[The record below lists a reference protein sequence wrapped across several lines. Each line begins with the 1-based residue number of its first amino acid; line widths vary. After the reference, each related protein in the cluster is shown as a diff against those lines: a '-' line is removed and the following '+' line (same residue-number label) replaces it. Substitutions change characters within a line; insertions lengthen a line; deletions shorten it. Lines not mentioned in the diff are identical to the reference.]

1 MENRKGKGLFSWYYG
16 RASIKT
22 KLVISFFLLITIP
35 ILVLGGHSF
44 TISKQNM
51 ERQTID
57 TMENNMKLIVSE
69 LEVSLKR
76 ENDNIRYLSY
86 NTLFRQTLKNSAGDR
101 VAVARV
107 LNEVVEPI
115 FWYFI
120 TSDNNMKGI
129 EIFSPYVKEEIGSFL
144 KPEESCRDE
153 AWFSWHEDNYGT
165 RWTYEDGELFAT
177 RTLLDA
183 ATSSEKIG
191 ILKLDVYPYTI
202 LDTVQ
207 GMDFLNNGILLTDA
221 DGQVIFAKETGY
233 EVLDREVRKL
243 AGSGGRGAVVQGA
256 AVDSAMEQQ
265 DYFLLRSSVEASG
278 WNIYYYV
285 AKTEIMGQLGQI
297 IKSTAV
303 VVAACLVIVVALIG
317 LLSAVLSRR
326 ILELKKNAEQVAEGN
341 FNLNLKPGYLD
352 EIGVVATSLQ
362 TMCDRLNEMIE
373 RVYKAE
379 LEKKVMELKA
389 LQAMINPH
397 FLYNCLSSIK
407 WKAMMGG
414 NDEISEIT
422 GLLAKFYRTSLNG
435 GKQITTVGSE
445 LENIRAYVEL
455 QQMTHG
461 GRFRAEYEL
470 DESGFHYPMPNFL
483 LQPLVEN
490 AIEHGLNY
498 QDGEEGEGVLIVRF
512 EAAERYL
519 VFQILNNGP
528 AIEAERLNEVLHKPG
543 KGYGIFNIRERIRIY
558 YGDGCGLTGQVTKEG
573 YTCFTVRL
581 YHEIKGVN
589 EF

>member
-1 MENRKGKGLFSWYYG
+1 MENIKKSGLFSWYYG
-16 RASIKT
+16 CASIKT
-22 KLVISFFLLITIP
+22 KLVISYFLLITIP
-35 ILVLGGHSF
+35 ILVLGGYSF
-44 TISKQNM
+44 TISRQNM
-51 ERQTID
+51 ERQTLD
-57 TMENNMKLIVSE
+57 TMENNINLIASE
-69 LEVSLKR
+69 LEVSLER

-86 NTLFRQTLKNSAGDR
+86 NTLFRQTLKNGEQNR
-101 VAVARV
+101 VAVAKV

-129 EIFSPYVKEEIGSFL
+129 EIFSSHIKEEIGSFL
-144 KPEESCRDE
+144 KPEELCRDE
-153 AWFSWHEDNYGT
+153 AWFSWHEDNYGI
-165 RWTYEDGELFAT
+165 RWNYEDGELFAT

-191 ILKLDVYPYTI
+191 ILKLEVYPYTI

-207 GMDFLNNGILLTDA
+207 GMNFLNNGILLTDM
-221 DGQVIFAKETGY
+221 DGQVIYSRETGY
-233 EVLDREVRKL
+233 EALDREILEIAAK
-243 AGSGGRGAVVQGA
+243 GGNQQETQEIWNA
-256 AVDSAMEQQ
+256 ATEEP
-265 DYFLLRSSVEASG
+265 DYFLLRADVGASG

-285 AKTEIMGQLGQI
+285 AKKEIMGQLGQI
-297 IKSTAV
+297 VRSTAV
-303 VVAACLVIVVALIG
+303 VMAACLIIVVLLIG

-341 FNLNLKPGYLD
+341 FNLNLKPGYRD

-414 NDEISEIT
+414 NNEISEIT
-422 GLLAKFYRTSLNG
+422 GVLAKFYRTSLNG
-435 GKQITTVGSE
+435 GKQITTVGRE

-455 QQMTHG
+455 QQMTHD
-461 GRFRAEYEL
+461 GRFRVQYEL
-470 DESGFHYPMPNFL
+470 DESGLDYPMPNFL

-498 QDGEEGEGVLIVRF
+498 QDGQKEEGVLIVRF
-512 EAAERYL
+512 ETTDKHL
-519 VFQILNNGP
+519 VFRILNNGP
-528 AIEAERLNEVLHKPG
+528 KIEKERLEEVLHKPG
-543 KGYGIFNIRERIRIY
+543 EGYGIFNIRERIRIY
-558 YGDGCGLTGQVTKEG
+558 YGDGCGLTGEVTEEG
-573 YTCFTVRL
+573 YTCFTVCL
-581 YHEIKGVN
+581 YHEISRMN
-589 EF
+589 DF

>member
-1 MENRKGKGLFSWYYG
+1 MKNKEKRGLFSWYYG
-16 RASIKT
+16 KASIKT
-22 KLVISFFLLITIP
+22 KLVISYFLLITIP
-35 ILVLGGHSF
+35 ILVLGGYSF
-44 TISKQNM
+44 TISRRNM
-51 ERQTID
+51 ERQTLN
-57 TMENNMKLIVSE
+57 TMKNNLGIIASE
-69 LEVSLKR
+69 LEVSLER

-86 NTLFRQTLKNSAGDR
+86 NVLFRQTLKNSGGDR
-101 VAVARV
+101 VAVAQV

-120 TSDNNMKGI
+120 TSDSNMKGI

-144 KPEESCRDE
+144 KPEDACREE
-153 AWFSWHEDNYGT
+153 AWFSWHEENYGT
-165 RWTYEDGELFAT
+165 RWDYKDGELFAT
-177 RTLLDA
+177 RTILDA

-202 LDTVQ
+202 LETLQ
-207 GMDFLNNGILLTDA
+207 NMDFLNNGILLTDMN
-221 DGQVIFAKETGY
+221 GQVIFSKETGY
-233 EVLDREVRKL
+233 ADIDQKVLEIAQGKDNGS
-243 AGSGGRGAVVQGA
+243 AGL
-256 AVDSAMEQQ
+256 DENEC
-265 DYFLLRSSVEASG
+265 FLLKATVDASQ
-278 WNIYYYV
+278 WNLYYYV
-285 AKTEIMGQLGQI
+285 ANAEVMGQLTQI

-303 VVAACLVIVVALIG
+303 VVAVCLVIVVLLIG

-341 FNLNLKPGYLD
+341 FNLNLEPGYRD

-362 TMCDRLNEMIE
+362 TMCDKLNEMIE
-373 RVYKAE
+373 KVYKAE

-422 GLLAKFYRTSLNG
+422 GILAKFYRSSLNG

-455 QQMTHG
+455 QQMTHDG
-461 GRFRAEYEL
+461 KFRVEYQF
-470 DESGFHYPMPNFL
+470 DESGFDYPMPNFL
-483 LQPLVEN
+483 LQPIVEN

-498 QDGEEGEGVLIVRF
+498 QDGQEDKILIVRF
-512 EAAERYL
+512 ETTEEHL
-519 VFQILNNGP
+519 IFQVLNSGP
-528 AIEAERLNEVLHKPG
+528 AIEQERLQEVLYKPG
-543 KGYGIFNIRERIRIY
+543 KGYGIFNIQERIRIY
-558 YGDGCGLTGQVTKEG
+558 YGAGCGLTGEVTKEG

-581 YHEIKGVN
+581 SHDIN
-589 EF
+589 RLSEF

>member
-1 MENRKGKGLFSWYYG
+1 MENKEKRSLFSWYYG
-16 RASIKT
+16 KASIKT
-22 KLVISFFLLITIP
+22 KLVISYILLVTIP
-35 ILVLGGHSF
+35 ILVLGGYSF
-44 TISKQNM
+44 TVSRKNM
-51 ERQTID
+51 ERQTLS
-57 TMENNMKLIVSE
+57 TMENNLNLMASE

-86 NTLFRQTLKNSAGDR
+86 NTVFRQTLKNSAGDP
-101 VAVARV
+101 VAVAQV
-107 LNEVVEPI
+107 LNQVVEPT

-129 EIFSPYVKEEIGSFL
+129 ETFSPYDKAEVGSFL
-144 KPEESCRDE
+144 KPEEACRE
-153 AWFSWHEDNYGT
+153 ESWYRWHENNFGT
-165 RWTYEDGELFAT
+165 LWTFEDGALFAT

-183 ATSSEKIG
+183 PTSSEPIG
-191 ILKLDVYPYTI
+191 ILKLEVYPYSI
-202 LDTVQ
+202 LETVRS
-207 GMDFLNNGILLTDA
+207 MDYLNNGILVTDA
-221 DGQVIFAKETGY
+221 DGQVLYSRETGY
-233 EVLDREVRKL
+233 EEVDQKVRQEVLGEAEKREPAPDDAM
-243 AGSGGRGAVVQGA
+243 AGSTGSR
-256 AVDSAMEQQ
+256 
-265 DYFLLRSSVEASG
+265 DYFLMRQTVEESG
-278 WNIYYYV
+278 WEITYYV
-285 AKTEIMGQLGQI
+285 ARTEIMGQLDQI
-297 IKSTAV
+297 IRSTAV
-303 VVAACLVIVVALIG
+303 VVVLCLLIVVMMISF
-317 LLSAVLSRR
+317 LSSMLSRR
-326 ILELKKNAEQVAEGN
+326 ILELKKSAEQVAEGD
-341 FNLNLKPGYLD
+341 FHLNISPGYRD
-352 EIGVVATSLQ
+352 EIGVVAASLQ

-435 GKQITTVGSE
+435 GRQITTVGSE
-445 LENIRAYVEL
+445 LENIRSYIEL
-455 QQMTHG
+455 QQMTRG
-461 GRFRAEYEL
+461 NKFRVEYDLKE
-470 DESGFHYPMPNFL
+470 EGFHYPMPNFL

-498 QDGEEGEGVLIVRF
+498 QDEQEEGLLVIRF
-512 EAAERYL
+512 EVADEFL
-519 VFQILNNGP
+519 VFRILNNGP
-528 AIEAERLNEVLHKPG
+528 PIGQERLEEVLNRPG

-558 YGDGCGLTGQVTKEG
+558 YGEGCGLSGEVTDEG

-581 YHEIKGVN
+581 FCEIG

>member
-1 MENRKGKGLFSWYYG
+1 MENHKKSGLFSWYYG

-22 KLVISFFLLITIP
+22 KLVISYFLLITIP
-35 ILVLGGHSF
+35 ILVLGGYSF
-44 TISKQNM
+44 TISKRNM
-51 ERQTID
+51 ERQTIN
-57 TMENNMKLIVSE
+57 TMENNINLIASE
-69 LEVSLKR
+69 LEVSLER

-101 VAVARV
+101 VAVAQV
-107 LNEVVEPI
+107 LNQVVEPI

-120 TSDNNMKGI
+120 TSDSNMKGI

-144 KPEESCRDE
+144 KPEEDCRDE
-153 AWFSWHEDNYGT
+153 AWVSWHEENYGT

-207 GMDFLNNGILLTDA
+207 GMDFLNNGILLTDG
-221 DGQVIFAKETGY
+221 DGQVIFKKMTGY
-233 EVLDREVRKL
+233 
-243 AGSGGRGAVVQGA
+243 GAVDRKVLELAEKGGGEA
-256 AVDSAMEQQ
+256 AARAAAPQAVTEQP
-265 DYFLLRSSVEASG
+265 DYFLLRSVVKASG

-285 AKTEIMGQLGQI
+285 AKTEIMGQLNQI
-297 IKSTAV
+297 IRSTAV
-303 VVAACLVIVVALIG
+303 VVAACLVIVVLLIG
-317 LLSAVLSRR
+317 LLSTVLSRR

-341 FNLNLKPGYLD
+341 FNLNLKPGYRD

-435 GKQITTVGSE
+435 GRQITTVGSE

-461 GRFRAEYEL
+461 GRFRVEYEL
-470 DESGFHYPMPNFL
+470 DESGFGYPMPNFL

-498 QDGEEGEGVLIVRF
+498 QDGQEEDGVLIVRF
-512 EAAERYL
+512 ETTGRHL
-519 VFQILNNGP
+519 VFRILNNGP
-528 AIEAERLNEVLHKPG
+528 AIGEERLKEVLHKPG

-558 YGDGCGLTGQVTKEG
+558 YGDGCGLTGEVTEEG

-581 YHEIKGVN
+581 FHEINGIHD
-589 EF
+589 F

>member
-1 MENRKGKGLFSWYYG
+1 MENHKKNGLFSWYYG

-35 ILVLGGHSF
+35 ILVLGGYSF
-44 TISKQNM
+44 TISRQNM
-51 ERQTID
+51 ERQTLD
-57 TMENNMKLIVSE
+57 TMENNINLIASE
-69 LEVSLKR
+69 LEVSLER

-86 NTLFRQTLKNSAGDR
+86 NTLFRQTLKNGTENR

-120 TSDNNMKGI
+120 TSDSNMKGI
-129 EIFSPYVKEEIGSFL
+129 EIFSPYVSEEIGSFL
-144 KPEESCRDE
+144 KPEGLCRDE
-153 AWFSWHEDNYGT
+153 AWFSWHEDHYGT

-207 GMDFLNNGILLTDA
+207 GMNFLNNGILLTDM
-221 DGQVIFAKETGY
+221 DGQVIFSKETGY
-233 EVLDREVRKL
+233 E
-243 AGSGGRGAVVQGA
+243 
-256 AVDSAMEQQ
+256 AVDIEVQTIAANDGNGPEGYEDAGNPAMEQP
-265 DYFLLRSSVEASG
+265 DYFLLKSEVEASG

-303 VVAACLVIVVALIG
+303 VVAVCLAIAVLLIG
-317 LLSAVLSRR
+317 LLSTVLSRR

-341 FNLNLKPGYLD
+341 FNLNLKPGYRD

-422 GLLAKFYRTSLNG
+422 GVLAKFYRTSLNG
-435 GKQITTVGSE
+435 GRQITTVGSE

-470 DESGFHYPMPNFL
+470 DETGFDYPMPNFL

-498 QDGEEGEGVLIVRF
+498 QEGQDGEGILIVRF
-512 EAAERYL
+512 EADSRYL

-528 AIEAERLNEVLHKPG
+528 AIDRERLEEVLHKPG
-543 KGYGIFNIRERIRIY
+543 KGYGIFNIKERIRIY
-558 YGDGCGLTGQVTKEG
+558 YGDGCGLAGEVTEDG

-581 YHEIKGVN
+581 YHEINGIN
-589 EF
+589 DF